1 MQEGQLLM
9 TQVERDRLL
18 TLQKA
23 KKKLITQRQ
32 AAEELDLSVRQVK
45 RLIYAL
51 KKRGDKAVIHGLRG
65 KPSNRRIEDSV
76 EKRAVEILSAGIY
89 NNSKA
94 IAFQV
99 ERSFEIGVGGDKL
112 DVIRH
117 RVHVVGQKEATGTH
131 QGQHLL
137 QVVDIARLLGIDES
151 CVHGAFHLSDVF
163 VSVALN
169 DRDNVV
175 NTGLFK
181 MLAGHGGA
189 TGIELEARELAVCLQ
204 QRQTN

>member
-1 MQEGQLLM
+1 M

-76 EKRAVEILSAGIY
+76 EKRAVKILSAGIY
-89 NNSKA
+89 KG
-94 IAFQV
+94 F
-99 ERSFEIGVGGDKL
+99 GPT
-112 DVIRH
+112 H
-117 RVHVVGQKEATGTH
+117 RLWSVHPRWPNVS
-131 QGQHLL
+131 
-137 QVVDIARLLGIDES
+137 RLRLPW
-151 CVHGAFHLSDVF
+151 
-163 VSVALN
+163 
-169 DRDNVV
+169 R
-175 NTGLFK
+175 LFP
-181 MLAGHGGA
+181 
-189 TGIELEARELAVCLQ
+189 Q
-204 QRQTN
+204 